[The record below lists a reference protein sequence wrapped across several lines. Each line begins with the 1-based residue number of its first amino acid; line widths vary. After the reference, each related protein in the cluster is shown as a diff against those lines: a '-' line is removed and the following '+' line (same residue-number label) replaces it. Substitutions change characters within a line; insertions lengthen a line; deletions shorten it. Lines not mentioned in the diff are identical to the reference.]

1 MGTKLDLELEL
12 ESMLFFGGRTW
23 FDLKPNLIFTTRIG
37 IEIKIFFGR
46 TWPESEFPISFMS
59 KIVIPYPLVRFNN
72 QVVNWT
78 DFKAPELAAHQVK
91 LF

>member
-1 MGTKLDLELEL
+1 METKLDLEL
-12 ESMLFFGGRTW
+12 ESMLFFLGGRTW
-23 FDLKPNLIFTTRIG
+23 LDLKPNMIFTTRIG

-46 TWPESEFPISFMS
+46 TWPEIEFPISFMC

-72 QVVNWT
+72 GVVNWT
-78 DFKAPELAAHQVK
+78 DFKAWELLAPQVK